1 MKVPSALIGLQSLS
15 LGVFL
20 GQVAAT
26 PLPPKPSRAT
36 VADGTAALDQGTV
49 KGFTDDY
56 GNSVFLGIP
65 FAQTTGGQNR
75 YVMAVLHRLRFTD
88 HCVDGRLPRT
98 SRS

>member
-1 MKVPSALIGLQSLS
+1 MKVSTSLIGLQSLS

-20 GQVAAT
+20 GQVAGT

-36 VADGTAALDQGTV
+36 VAAGTATLDQGTV

-65 FAQTTGGQNR
+65 FAQTTGGENR
-75 YVMAVLHRLRFTD
+75 YVMAVPHRLR
-88 HCVDGRLPRT
+88 
-98 SRS
+98 SY